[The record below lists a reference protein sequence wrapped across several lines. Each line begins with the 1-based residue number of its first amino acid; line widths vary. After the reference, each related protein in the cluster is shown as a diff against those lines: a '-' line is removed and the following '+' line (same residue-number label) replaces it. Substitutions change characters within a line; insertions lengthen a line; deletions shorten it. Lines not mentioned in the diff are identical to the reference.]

1 METVDCDNPNCL
13 QIEAFFVPSFNALTT
28 ATLSFTDNAIS
39 FDMSALAMKC
49 ETDYGWARCTKHL
62 TERNR
67 GSMMPTYLRKS
78 VKNAPYYGWYYGLI
92 PSKSEDS
99 ESNDV
104 KCKMDMI
111 VSRKTMQVMQALAS
125 TEVIGKHIG
134 QVDFE

>member
-1 METVDCDNPNCL
+1 MRYVMFVSERVPKRQSCVSGVEILMKKILPNGKCNAACVSL
-13 QIEAFFVPSFNALTT
+13 Q
-28 ATLSFTDNAIS
+28 
-39 FDMSALAMKC
+39 
-49 ETDYGWARCTKHL
+49 
-62 TERNR
+62 
-67 GSMMPTYLRKS
+67 
-78 VKNAPYYGWYYGLI
+78 GLI

>member
-1 METVDCDNPNCL
+1 MRYVM
-13 QIEAFFVPSFNALTT
+13 FVS
-28 ATLSFTDNAIS
+28 
-39 FDMSALAMKC
+39 
-49 ETDYGWARCTKHL
+49 
-62 TERNR
+62 ERVPKR
-67 GSMMPTYLRKS
+67 
-78 VKNAPYYGWYYGLI
+78 LI
-92 PSKSEDS
+92 PSKPEDS